1 MDVTT
6 ALPATGP
13 VDVPARHAGTRYWP
27 TGFDARPW
35 RFLTRPPVWRA
46 VVWTLLSGVLFLP
59 AVVLAV
65 LLLPWL
71 PLSARAAD
79 LFGRAS
85 ARWTGV
91 PVPSRTANRWFDWRQ
106 ILELFAQLILSFLAF
121 VLVCTAGVFTVVVAV
136 VPFLYRSSV
145 DGNLDL
151 VFWHTTW
158 PPAVFTVCW
167 AMAILG
173 ALVFLYLSWGLTGCS
188 VAVTVTANTTT
199 DAEVAELTRSRVV
212 LADAFTGERRRIER
226 ELHDGAQQYLTALQL
241 NVATLELTATRTGDL
256 SPALSGALAEVKTNA
271 RQALDSLRST
281 VRGIY
286 PQVLADKGLVEA
298 VRELVAHSG
307 IDGEV
312 TATGDPDGLTDTPA
326 LLLYHCA
333 AEGLTNAVTH
343 GNATAVLVTVDFRA
357 DATVLT
363 VDDNGTGC
371 DGTGTDGTGCA
382 VPATPAS
389 PATAHPR
396 SGTGIAGLRERAA
409 TLGGTVTLASSPGPW
424 TTRLTMSLERTH
436 P

>member
-1 MDVTT
+1 MNVTT
-6 ALPATGP
+6 AIPTTGPADLPAW
-13 VDVPARHAGTRYWP
+13 HAGTRYWP

-35 RFLTRPPVWRA
+35 RFLTRTPVWRA

-59 AVVLAV
+59 AVVAAL

-79 LFGRAS
+79 LFGRLC
-85 ARWTGV
+85 ARWTDV
-91 PVPSRTANRWFDWRQ
+91 PVPARTVNRWFDWRQ
-106 ILELFAQLILSFLAF
+106 ALELVAQLILSFLAF
-121 VLVCTAGVFTVVVAV
+121 VLLCTAGVFTVVVAV
-136 VPFLYRSSV
+136 VPFIYRSSV

-167 AMAILG
+167 AMALLG
-173 ALVFLYLSWGLTGCS
+173 ALVFLYFSWVLTGCS
-188 VAVTVTANTTT
+188 VAVTVAASTTT
-199 DAEVAELTRSRVV
+199 DAEVAELTRSRAV

-241 NVATLELTATRTGDL
+241 NVATLELTAKHGGGF
-256 SPALSGALAEVKTNA
+256 SPALDRALAEVKTNA
-271 RQALDSLRST
+271 RQALDALRST

-312 TATGDPDGLTDTPA
+312 TASGDPAGLTDTSA

-343 GNATAVLVTVDFRA
+343 GNATNILVTVDFRA

-363 VDDNGTGC
+363 VDD
-371 DGTGTDGTGCA
+371 DGTGLDGTGADDTECT
-382 VPATPAS
+382 VPATPTF
-389 PATAHPR
+389 PATFHPR
-396 SGTGIAGLRERAA
+396 TGTGIAGLRERAA
-409 TLGGTVTLASSPGPW
+409 TLGGTVTLASAPFPW
-424 TTRLTMSLERTH
+424 TTRLTMSLERTR

>member
-1 MDVTT
+1 MTT
-6 ALPATGP
+6 ATT
-13 VDVPARHAGTRYWP
+13 TRYWP
-27 TGFDARPW
+27 SGFDARPW
-35 RFLTRPPVWRA
+35 RFLLRRPLWKA
-46 VVWTLLSGVLFLP
+46 VAWPLLLAAAFIP
-59 AVVLAV
+59 AVVAAL

-79 LFGRAS
+79 LFGRIC
-85 ARWTGV
+85 ARWMAV
-91 PVPSRTANRWFDWRQ
+91 PVPVRAVNRWFDWRQ
-106 ILELFAQLILSFLAF
+106 TLELVAQLVLSFLAF

-158 PPAVFTVCW
+158 PPAVFAVCW
-167 AMAILG
+167 VMALIGL
-173 ALVFLYLSWGLTGCS
+173 LVFLYLSWVLTGCA
-188 VAVTVTANTTT
+188 VAVTVAANTTA
-199 DAEVAELTRSRVV
+199 DAEVAALTRSRAV

-241 NVATLELTATRTGDL
+241 NVATLELTAKNGGSLTA
-256 SPALSGALAEVKTNA
+256 PLAEVKTNA
-271 RQALDSLRST
+271 RQALDALRST

-286 PQVLADKGLVEA
+286 PQVLTDKGLVEA

-312 TATGDPDGLTDTPA
+312 TTTGDPAGLTDTPA

-333 AEGLTNAVTH
+333 AEGLTNAVRH
-343 GNATAVLVTVDFRA
+343 GDATNILVTVDFRA

-371 DGTGTDGTGCA
+371 
-382 VPATPAS
+382 PAPAAPAS
-389 PATAHPR
+389 PASAVSVPDR

-409 TLGGTVTLASSPGPW
+409 TLGGTVTLASAPDPW
-424 TTRLTMSLERTH
+424 TTRLTMSLERTR